1 MPMKRSHLP
10 SIFVLAATTMAAQ
23 GALVWQVGMPNDS
36 WPVGDGGGPNA
47 TFVQEQG
54 VINAL
59 PGSPTSPET
68 NLLAD
73 NDYYFA
79 GTYTS
84 TIPSVVSMY
93 GAYSPAGIVGANE
106 EAAERAHAGGD
117 LDLRY
122 HFNLPESL
130 APDHQLSISW
140 MASNLDT
147 SGTNPRFGNELYF
160 NGVLVMPQVIVVPAN
175 VPEPGPRT
183 TFTTAWFSLASVNAV
198 TGPGADNIVS
208 LKGISYNADG
218 GGNWMGVDYIKLD
231 SQIPEPSTALMVLLG
246 AMGFSPLL
254 RRRRTAA

>member
-1 MPMKRSHLP
+1 MKLPRSSAL
-10 SIFVLAATTMAAQ
+10 VLLSVTALTSQA
-23 GALVWQVGMPNDS
+23 ALVWQVGMPSDE

-54 VINAL
+54 VINPL
-59 PGSPTSPET
+59 PGSPTSPEVAQQ
-68 NLLAD
+68 AD

-84 TIPSVVSMY
+84 TIPSVVAMY
-93 GAYSPAGIVGANE
+93 GTYTPAGFVGANE

-122 HFNLPESL
+122 HFNLPETL
-130 APDHQLSISW
+130 APNHLLSITW
-140 MASNLDT
+140 QPNNLHTDGQ
-147 SGTNPRFGNELYF
+147 SNPRFGNELYF
-160 NGVLVMPQVIVVPAN
+160 NGVLVAPEMLVTPAVIAADSS
-175 VPEPGPRT
+175 
-183 TFTTAWFSLASVNAV
+183 FTTAWFTLASVNAV

-231 SQIPEPSTALMVLLG
+231 SQVPEPSTALMALLG
-246 AMGFSPLL
+246 VLGLTPMM
-254 RRRRTAA
+254 RRRRA

>member
-1 MPMKRSHLP
+1 MNRSHLP
-10 SIFVLAATTMAAQ
+10 SFFILAATTMATQ
-23 GALVWQVGMPNDS
+23 GALVWQVGLPNDG
-36 WPVGDGGGPNA
+36 WPVGNGGGPNA

-59 PGSPTSPET
+59 PGSPTSPEI
-68 NLLAD
+68 NQQAD
-73 NDYYFA
+73 NDYYLA

-93 GAYSPAGIVGANE
+93 GAYSPVGVVGANE

-122 HFNLPESL
+122 HFNLPDTL
-130 APDHQLSISW
+130 ASNHELSISW
-140 MASNLDT
+140 QAFNLDT

-160 NGVLVMPQVIVVPAN
+160 NGVLVMPQVIVFPADVPGA
-175 VPEPGPRT
+175 GTRT
-183 TFTTAWFSLASVNAV
+183 TYATAWFSLASVNAV
-198 TGPGADNIVS
+198 TGAGADNIVS

-231 SQIPEPSTALMVLLG
+231 SQVPEPSTALMVLLG